1 MVPLWWATAVVISA
15 CEFDC
20 NTNLCGDSNVT
31 LVNYTF
37 YFWTHGSSGHSMK
50 QPTTVPTIDLRGR
63 GITSIAVGG
72 LNCTNWP
79 ASVGSGEF
87 VLQC

>member
-1 MVPLWWATAVVISA
+1 MVPLWWATTVVISA

-20 NTNLCGDSNVT
+20 NSNLCGDNSNVT

-37 YFWTHGSSGHSMK
+37 YYWTHDSSGLGVK
-50 QPTTVPTIDLRGR
+50 QPTTVLTIDLRGR

-72 LNCTNWP
+72 FNCANWP
-79 ASVGSGEF
+79 GGAFGE
-87 VLQC
+87 LIIPC